1 MAGANEIETD
11 YLVVGAGAAGLAF
24 VDALI
29 AASDADVVMVD
40 RRDEPGGHWNDAY
53 PFVRL
58 HQPSAY
64 YGVNSSDLGSDSID
78 GSGPNGGFY
87 ERATA
92 PEICAYF
99 RHVLEA
105 QLLASGRVRFFGGSE
120 YAFDG
125 SDGHGFRTL
134 ATGTRT
140 TVRVHRRLVD
150 ASYLEASVPSTHT
163 PSFPVDDGVRF
174 VPVNALASLPEAD
187 GFTVIGGGKT
197 SMDACA
203 WLLDNGVPPDA
214 IRWIRPRDSW
224 VLDRTY
230 AQPLDLLTPTMDGV
244 SRQLEA
250 AAEAATVPEL
260 FERLEASGQLLRLD
274 PGTEPAMYHCAT
286 LSQAELDQLRQI
298 EDVVR
303 LGRISYLGPDRID
316 LTEGSIPTG
325 SGQLHVD
332 CSAYGLRRSPTRP
345 IFEPDRI
352 TPQPVRSCQPTFNAA
367 VIGHVEGRYHDDD
380 VKNRLC
386 PPNPYPN
393 HATDWLRTT
402 ATSQQAQNTWGE
414 DEELAAWMEGARLN
428 TARGLSS
435 HFDDPAMITAVGRM
449 ITYAE
454 SSITNLPASWPT
466 YDRTD
471 AAAISSHTSVAP
483 HAAASSA
490 RSVTTPWK
498 RSVVASTA
506 WWAASSLS
514 ATHSA
519 GTITSKSR
527 A

>member
-1 MAGANEIETD
+1 MRSEDGGMAGANELETD

-29 AASDADVVMVD
+29 AECDADVVLLD
-40 RRDEPGGHWNDAY
+40 RREEPGGHWNDAY

-64 YGVNSSDLGSDSID
+64 YGVNSLDLGSNSID
-78 GSGPNGGFY
+78 ASGPNRGFY

-92 PEICAYF
+92 PEICTYF
-99 RHVLEA
+99 RHVLETR
-105 QLLASGRVRFFGGSE
+105 LLASGQVRFFGGCEHTS
-120 YAFDG
+120 
-125 SDGHGFRTL
+125 SDADRHGFRTL
-134 ATGTRT
+134 ATGDTT
-140 TVRVHRRLVD
+140 TVRVRRRLVD
-150 ASYLEASVPSTHT
+150 ATYLEASVPSTHP
-163 PSFPVDDGVRF
+163 PSFAVDDGVRF
-174 VPVNALASLPEAD
+174 VPVNALASVPEAE
-187 GFTVIGGGKT
+187 GFTVVGGGKT

-250 AAEAATVPEL
+250 AAEAASIPEL

-274 PGTEPAMYHCAT
+274 PEIEPAMYHCAT
-286 LSQAELDQLRQI
+286 LSQTELRQLRQI
-298 EDVVR
+298 DDVVR
-303 LGRISYLGPDRID
+303 LGHVTHLGPDRID

-325 SGQLHVD
+325 RGQVHVD
-332 CSAYGLRRSPTRP
+332 CSAYGLRRSPARP

-367 VIGHVEGRYHDDD
+367 VVGHVEARYHDDE

-402 ATSQQAQNTWGE
+402 AVSQQAQNVWGQ
-414 DEELAAWMEGARLN
+414 DAELAAWLEGSRLN
-428 TARGLSS
+428 TARGLST
-435 HFDDPAMITAVGRM
+435 HFDDPGMITAVGRM
-449 ITYAE
+449 ITCAE
-454 SSITNLPASWPT
+454 TSISNL
-466 YDRTD
+466 
-471 AAAISSHTSVAP
+471 
-483 HAAASSA
+483 
-490 RSVTTPWK
+490 
-498 RSVVASTA
+498 
-506 WWAASSLS
+506 
-514 ATHSA
+514 
-519 GTITSKSR
+519 SR
-527 A
+527 LMA